1 MEGLDVDDVF
11 QHCRLN
17 PTEVEA
23 VTYYLPRLLS
33 GETLHGAEK
42 LIHSVEISGCE
53 PKDLAVR
60 YAPAPQALSSG
71 DRFFF
76 TTCKSKNGS
85 KLQSVR
91 TAGSG
96 TWTIQKTTEISHAGD
111 KVGEVKNLSF
121 KKKGKSTG
129 WVMEE
134 YRCLLPEATVAEG
147 VKVFCRMHLAQHAP
161 AAARQESAA
170 YILQEPQPEAATTST
185 HAQKRPAP
193 AAAADP
199 HPPRPNK
206 RMCVATPSF
215 TAAAPVFLP
224 DESIPEA
231 DDDDETLRV
240 GATENISPLEAEEN
254 IEQSHYSELDEE
266 LQFLLD
272 EAAAEHERQAVPEAE
287 WQANEALG
295 KDGEAY
301 GFDIEELKRMMEAD
315 DALGEDGEADGFYI
329 EELTRMMEADP
340 IEVTGAKTGVEMDQR
355 EPLYLDCLDQVMLED
370 MLEDRAMHNPAFRD
384 AEKEERHNDAPDLDA
399 PSLEGHDHLFKLPPS
414 FFDPFEA
421 AWKAEEALENEMRN
435 NTAANLLGGYDN
447 FFSSASVH

>member
-17 PTEVEA
+17 PTEVDA

-33 GETLHGAEK
+33 GETLHGVEK
-42 LIHSVEISGCE
+42 FIHSVEISGCE
-53 PKDLAVR
+53 PKDLAAR
-60 YAPAPQALSSG
+60 YAPVPQALSSG

-91 TAGSG
+91 TAGGG
-96 TWTIQKTTEISHAGD
+96 TWTIQKTTEISHAGG

-134 YRCLLPEATVAEG
+134 YRCLLPEATIAEG
-147 VKVFCRMHLAQHAP
+147 VK
-161 AAARQESAA
+161 
-170 YILQEPQPEAATTST
+170 PEAATAST
-185 HAQKRPAP
+185 QAQKRPAP

-199 HPPRPNK
+199 HPPRPKK
-206 RMCVATPSF
+206 RMRVATPSF
-215 TAAAPVFLP
+215 TAAAPVFVP

-231 DDDDETLRV
+231 DDDDMGGFSCSMEDLFGLQVDETLRV

-254 IEQSHYSELDEE
+254 IEQSHHSEPDEE

-272 EAAAEHERQAVPEAE
+272 EAAAEHEPQAVPETEAE
-287 WQANEALG
+287 WQADEALG

-315 DALGEDGEADGFYI
+315 DALEEDGEADGFYI

-340 IEVTGAKTGVEMDQR
+340 IEVTGAKTGVEMDRQ

-370 MLEDRAMHNPAFRD
+370 RAMDNPAFRD

-421 AWKAEEALENEMRN
+421 AWKAEEALKNEMRN
-435 NTAANLLGGYDN
+435 NTAADLLGGYDN

>member
-17 PTEVEA
+17 PTEVDA

-33 GETLHGAEK
+33 GETLHGVEK

-53 PKDLAVR
+53 PKDLAAR
-60 YAPAPQALSSG
+60 YAPVPQALSSG

-91 TAGSG
+91 SAGGG
-96 TWTIQKTTEISHAGD
+96 TWTIQKTTEISHAGG

-121 KKKGKSTG
+121 KKNGKSTG

-134 YRCLLPEATVAEG
+134 YRCMLPEAIVAEG

-170 YILQEPQPEAATTST
+170 YMLQEPQPEAATAST
-185 HAQKRPAP
+185 HARKRPAP

-199 HPPRPNK
+199 HPPRPKK
-206 RMCVATPSF
+206 RMRVATPSF
-215 TAAAPVFLP
+215 TATAPVFLP
-224 DESIPEA
+224 DDSIPEA
-231 DDDDETLRV
+231 NDDMGGFSCSMEELLGLEVDETLRV
-240 GATENISPLEAEEN
+240 RATENISPLEADEN
-254 IEQSHYSELDEE
+254 IEHSHYSEPDEE

-272 EAAAEHERQAVPEAE
+272 EAAAEHEPQAVPEAE
-287 WQANEALG
+287 WQSDEALG
-295 KDGEAY
+295 KDGEAH
-301 GFDIEELKRMMEAD
+301 GFD
-315 DALGEDGEADGFYI
+315 I

-340 IEVTGAKTGVEMDQR
+340 IEVSGAKTGVEMDQQ

-370 MLEDRAMHNPAFRD
+370 RAMHNPAFRD
-384 AEKEERHNDAPDLDA
+384 AQKEERYNAAPDLDV
-399 PSLEGHDHLFKLPPS
+399 PSLQGHDHLFKFPPG
-414 FFDPFEA
+414 FFDAFEA
-421 AWKAEEALENEMRN
+421 AWKAEEALENEMRD